1 MNQRPLG
8 YESARG
14 LTGNPLISR
23 RMCGTTSN
31 YWFLADSSTCF
42 SFEGVSGC
50 YGSKTGAD
58 DLWVLPKAVLATF
71 TGKHRSRRRRSNC
84 RHGGTET
91 RLSIPGPDINDYSLA
106 GLNHG
111 LGTTDINSG
120 AGNPASPG
128 SLEDPLPII
137 RQAHMSS
144 RSSLLGSP
152 VRLSPSPKPRLSIVS
167 RWE

>member
-1 MNQRPLG
+1 MSALTPSVAGCGGSIEPEPVG
-8 YESARG
+8 YQSNAP
-14 LTGNPLISR
+14 NPYAATAAPAGSRTYKSGR
-23 RMCGTTSN
+23 RMC
-31 YWFLADSSTCF
+31 
-42 SFEGVSGC
+42 
-50 YGSKTGAD
+50 
-58 DLWVLPKAVLATF
+58 
-71 TGKHRSRRRRSNC
+71 
-84 RHGGTET
+84 HGIET

-152 VRLSPSPKPRLSIVS
+152 VRLSPSHVSLSCRGGNDGEALSKVGCVAEATGGDAAMFS
-167 RWE
+167 VVQLHVLPHGFE